1 MARTY
6 RQLRLMRALLE
17 LDDPEIARALTIIVE
32 RIPASGGGRDD
43 LGVLPPQ
50 NPPLKPAE

>member
-1 MARTY
+1 
-6 RQLRLMRALLE
+6 MRALLE

-32 RIPASGGGRDD
+32 RIAASGGGRDD

>member
-17 LDDPEIARALTIIVE
+17 LEIERALTIIVE
-32 RIPASGGGRDD
+32 RIAASGGGRDD